1 MTIDNT
7 SSNKKETALGIITAF
22 LIVILLCHSQNVSE
36 GIYSGAQFAARCLIP
51 TLFPFFIISDMIFA
65 YGLPFAGRLKRR
77 GDYVIMIGVICGF
90 PHGARCATRLF
101 EDGKIGSKEYERL
114 LILSNCPSLAFV
126 VSGIGSGMMGSA
138 VLGLILY
145 ISLVFS
151 VIVLSLFN
159 RSTLDKRAVAE
170 GAVSVEFN
178 LTDSIK
184 RAGISSITVASF
196 VIFFYGVCALTT
208 EFISD
213 GFISLIISAVLEIA
227 TGAKKVASSDA
238 INTAQKMLLLGF
250 IIGFSSIST
259 FMQNLAFVSGG
270 VKKGRLFGF
279 KILQGILCALFA
291 LTLTLIY
298 KKWLS

>member
-1 MTIDNT
+1 
-7 SSNKKETALGIITAF
+7 
-22 LIVILLCHSQNVSE
+22 
-36 GIYSGAQFAARCLIP
+36 
-51 TLFPFFIISDMIFA
+51 
-65 YGLPFAGRLKRR
+65 
-77 GDYVIMIGVICGF
+77 
-90 PHGARCATRLF
+90 
-101 EDGKIGSKEYERL
+101 
-114 LILSNCPSLAFV
+114 
-126 VSGIGSGMMGSA
+126 MMGSA

-145 ISLVFS
+145 ISLIFS

-159 RSTLDKRAVAE
+159 RLTFDKRAVAE

-196 VIFFYGVCALTT
+196 VIFFYGVCALIT

-227 TGAKKVASSDA
+227 TGAKKVASSDVL
-238 INTAQKMLLLGF
+238 NVAQKMLLLGF

-259 FMQNLAFVSGG
+259 FMQNLAFVSKG
-270 VKKGRLFGF
+270 VKKRRLFGF